1 MNSIKV
7 LREVETRQQSPMGIS
22 LDEMPE
28 FEWLPINSLRFDD
41 RYQRPLGA
49 SNWKAI
55 KKIANKFQWRKF
67 GSVNVARLEDGLYAV
82 VDSQHRVHA
91 ANMIGVTHVPCLIYN
106 MTLQEQAEAFA
117 AINGAVIKVTTWSIL
132 KAALCAGEK
141 WAIEADKTLAEAG
154 CKLMT
159 NNKPEKMKKPGEIYA
174 VVYIEKLIKA
184 GKAEQ
189 LKFALHCLRQSAA
202 GEFKEYYTSLWLK
215 AICEALIERYP
226 RFKHIEQDVI
236 AAISNI
242 DMIKMEDAVDEEFTR
257 QKRLGMAGF
266 SKWEMRRSYF
276 GTALD
281 KRLPAKAI
289 STPS

>member
-1 MNSIKV
+1 MNNMNT
-7 LREVETRQQSPMGIS
+7 LREVETWQQMPMGRF
-22 LDEMPE
+22 LDKQPE
-28 FEWLPINSLRFDD
+28 FSWLPISNLRFDD

-67 GSVNVARLEDGLYAV
+67 GSVNVARLEGDLYAV

-91 ANMIGVTHVPCLIYN
+91 AHMKGISHVPCLIYD

-132 KAALCAGEK
+132 KAAICAGEK
-141 WAIEADKTLAEAG
+141 WAIEAGNTLSEAG

-184 GKAEQ
+184 GKATQ
-189 LKFALHCLRQSAA
+189 LKFALSCLRKSGA

-215 AICEALIERYP
+215 AICEALIERYL
-226 RFKHIEQDVI
+226 RFKHIEKDVI
-236 AAISNI
+236 EAISNI
-242 DMIKMEDAVDEEFTR
+242 DLIKMEDA
-257 QKRLGMAGF
+257 
-266 SKWEMRRSYF
+266 S
-276 GTALD
+276 
-281 KRLPAKAI
+281 
-289 STPS
+289 